1 VRLVQ
6 GSHVVVPR
14 LFDDPRAYLFQN
26 ADGRIVFAIPYEEDF
41 TLIGTTD
48 LDYRGDP
55 AGVAITPE
63 ETAYL
68 CAAASAYFATPVRPA
83 EVVWSY
89 SGVRPLLD
97 DGASK
102 AQEATRDYVLRCED
116 GEAPLLTVLGG
127 KITTYRR
134 LAEAALGE
142 IEARLGRRGPAW
154 TARAPLPGGDFEAEA
169 FDALVAALARAHPRL
184 APADARRLVRLYGTK
199 AAAMLGRDPGRSL
212 GAGLTEAELR
222 HLVDEEW
229 ARTDEDVLWRRTKLG
244 LRVSAAE
251 ARALAA
257 FMGET
262 GALREVAG

>member
-1 VRLVQ
+1 
-6 GSHVVVPR
+6 
-14 LFDDPRAYLFQN
+14 
-26 ADGRIVFAIPYEEDF
+26 
-41 TLIGTTD
+41 
-48 LDYRGDP
+48 
-55 AGVAITPE
+55 
-63 ETAYL
+63 
-68 CAAASAYFATPVRPA
+68 
-83 EVVWSY
+83 
-89 SGVRPLLD
+89 VRPLLD

-127 KITTYRR
+127 KITTYRL
-134 LAEAALGE
+134 LAEAALAE

-229 ARTDEDVLWRRTKLG
+229 ARTAEDVLWRRTKLG